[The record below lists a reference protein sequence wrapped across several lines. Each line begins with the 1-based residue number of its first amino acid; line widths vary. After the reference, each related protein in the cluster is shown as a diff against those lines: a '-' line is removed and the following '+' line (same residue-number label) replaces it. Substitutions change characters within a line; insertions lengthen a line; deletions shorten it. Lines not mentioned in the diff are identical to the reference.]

1 MNMINP
7 MVKCSVA
14 NCEYWEQGNNCSAE
28 VIMIEINAH
37 ADRHQPEHK
46 GGEEYDSRHRDIA
59 AGIIDTCCQ
68 TFEERK
74 SH

>member
-1 MNMINP
+1 MENP
-7 MVKCSVA
+7 MVKCSIA

-28 VIMIEINAH
+28 VIMIEVNAH
-37 ADRHQPEHK
+37 AGRPQPQHK
-46 GGEEYDSRHRDIA
+46 GGEGYDSHHRDNA
-59 AGIIDTCCQ
+59 AGVIDTCCQ